1 MSVDRMRSWTT
12 RLALAALALTTSAC
26 EPPPAEPPPKPA
38 ARRRAEPAPEAAIA
52 VAPAAAAPST
62 AAPATAA
69 PSQGAA
75 AQTALPGEAAAP
87 IRTRKTIGKT
97 TFAVLDLADAVAQG
111 GVKLDDAGSSG
122 GGGGMLGAAAQAYRH
137 SVSTIGG
144 LQVEQKM
151 KLYEAEHGSLPAT
164 HKEFMAKIIAP
175 GTGDEIR
182 LPMLPYYQEYAFD
195 PETRGLVV
203 VEFPARKEQRE
214 RETTGAAGL

>member
-1 MSVDRMRSWTT
+1 MSVGLMRWWTT
-12 RLALAALALTTSAC
+12 RIFLAAVVLSAAAC
-26 EPPPAEPPPKPA
+26 EPPPVEPPPKPA
-38 ARRRAEPAPEAAIA
+38 ARRRAEPAPEAASE

-62 AAPATAA
+62 AAPATAE
-69 PSQGAA
+69 PSQGVA
-75 AQTALPGEAAAP
+75 AQTALPGETAAP

-97 TFAVLDLADAVAQG
+97 TFAVLDLAAAVAQG

-122 GGGGMLGAAAQAYRH
+122 GGGGLLGATAQAYRH

-175 GTGDEIR
+175 GTADEIR
-182 LPMLPYYQEYAFD
+182 LPTLPYYQEYAFD
-195 PETRGLVV
+195 PESRGLVV
-203 VEFPARKEQRE
+203 VEFPAKKEQRE

>member
-1 MSVDRMRSWTT
+1 MSAVLMRWWAT
-12 RLALAALALTTSAC
+12 RISLAAVVLSVPAC

-38 ARRRAEPAPEAAIA
+38 ARRRAEPAPEAATAAGPASA
-52 VAPAAAAPST
+52 VAPT
-62 AAPATAA
+62 AEPQAQNAT
-69 PSQGAA
+69 P
-75 AQTALPGEAAAP
+75 QTTLPGEASAP

-122 GGGGMLGAAAQAYRH
+122 GGGGLLGATAQAYRH

-164 HKEFMAKIIAP
+164 HKEFMARIIAP
-175 GTGDEIR
+175 GTADEIR
-182 LPMLPYYQEYAFD
+182 LPTLPYYQEYAFD

>member
-1 MSVDRMRSWTT
+1 MSVGPVRWWTT
-12 RLALAALALTTSAC
+12 RISLVAVTLSTGGC

-38 ARRRAEPAPEAAIA
+38 ARRRAEPAAESATAA
-52 VAPAAAAPST
+52 APAAGQEIQPAAP
-62 AAPATAA
+62 PA
-69 PSQGAA
+69 
-75 AQTALPGEAAAP
+75 ALPGEASAP

-111 GVKLDDAGSSG
+111 GVKVDDAGSSG
-122 GGGGMLGAAAQAYRH
+122 GGGLLGATAQAYRH
-137 SVSTIGG
+137 SVATIGG

-164 HKEFMAKIIAP
+164 HKEFMARIIAP
-175 GTGDEIR
+175 GTADEIR
-182 LPMLPYYQEYAFD
+182 LPTLPYYQEYAFD

-203 VEFPARKEQRE
+203 VEFPAKKEQRE

>member
-1 MSVDRMRSWTT
+1 MSVGLMRWWTT
-12 RLALAALALTTSAC
+12 RISLAAVVLSAPAC

-38 ARRRAEPAPEAAIA
+38 ARRRTEPAPKAATAAAPNSA
-52 VAPAAAAPST
+52 VAPAAAP
-62 AAPATAA
+62 PAQDTT
-69 PSQGAA
+69 P
-75 AQTALPGEAAAP
+75 QTALPGEASAP

-111 GVKLDDAGSSG
+111 GVKVDDAGSSG
-122 GGGGMLGAAAQAYRH
+122 GGGLLGATAQAYRH
-137 SVSTIGG
+137 SVATIGG

-164 HKEFMAKIIAP
+164 HKEFMARIIAP
-175 GTGDEIR
+175 GTADEIR
-182 LPMLPYYQEYAFD
+182 LPTLPYYQEYAFD

-203 VEFPARKEQRE
+203 VEFPAKKEQRE

>member
-1 MSVDRMRSWTT
+1 MGRTGRWTT
-12 RLALAALALTTSAC
+12 RISLAAVAIVTASC

-38 ARRRAEPAPEAAIA
+38 ARRRAEPAADAV
-52 VAPAAAAPST
+52 VAPANMPAVEPSASAAPQ
-62 AAPATAA
+62 A
-69 PSQGAA
+69 
-75 AQTALPGEAAAP
+75 ALPGESAAP
-87 IRTRKTIGKT
+87 VRTRKTVGKT

-122 GGGGMLGAAAQAYRH
+122 GGGLLGATAQAYRH
-137 SVSTIGG
+137 SVATIGG
-144 LQVEQKM
+144 LQVEQKL
-151 KLYEAEHGSLPAT
+151 KLYEAEHGSTPAT

-175 GTGDEIR
+175 GTADEIR

-203 VEFPARKEQRE
+203 VEFPAKKEQRE